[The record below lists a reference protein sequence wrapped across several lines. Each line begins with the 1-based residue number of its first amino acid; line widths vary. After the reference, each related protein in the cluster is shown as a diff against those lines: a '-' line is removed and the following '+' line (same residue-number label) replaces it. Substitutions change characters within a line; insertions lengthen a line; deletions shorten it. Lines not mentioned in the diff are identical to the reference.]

1 MSFAQRLSELMASRT
16 LTNYQLAKDLD
27 IHPTTV
33 ANWLAGKVPRKKT
46 LALLAEYFG
55 VSTDYLLGNEQK
67 EKPATDGQ
75 AINEEA
81 LKLALFGGNTDETD
95 AMWEEA
101 KNYIQYIK
109 EREKRKRE

>member
-27 IHPTTV
+27 IHPTTGAICGSV
-33 ANWLAGKVPRKKT
+33 KEPLNKSI
-46 LALLAEYFG
+46 ALVAEYF
-55 VSTDYLLGNEQK
+55 VVCSVYLVGNQQK

-81 LKLALFGGNTDETD
+81 LKLALFGGNTDVTD

-109 EREKRKRE
+109 EREKRKS

>member
-33 ANWLAGKVPRKKT
+33 AIWLAGKAPRKKT

-81 LKLALFGGNTDETD
+81 LKLALFGGNTDVTD

>member
-1 MSFAQRLSELMASRT
+1 MSFSE
-16 LTNYQLAKDLD
+16 N
-27 IHPTTV
+27 TV
-33 ANWLAGKVPRKKT
+33 RNWRAGKAPRKKT

-81 LKLALFGGNTDETD
+81 LKLALFGGNTDVTD

>member
-33 ANWLAGKVPRKKT
+33 ANWLAGKAPRKKT

-81 LKLALFGGNTDETD
+81 LKLALCGGNTDVTD